1 MLCKNVKANGFV
13 LRQTPESDYSHFE
26 GPWEELEQMVLEN
39 FQNRTGVLEIPG
51 GCCCQVPVE
60 PERFRTAEVFLEEGD
75 KLVGV
80 YEARAQGEEP
90 RKQIKVH
97 RSRKPEAVV
106 ANIAI
111 YQSSA
116 LAEDEHATPVL
127 DPSDL
132 GNWEI
137 VSVNAG
143 LFVLDSHHKEP
154 QMALE
159 TLLANQCKVSGGTP
173 RKFSSAEAEL
183 EAIKKSFLYWRNK
196 AMVTLK
202 S

>member
-13 LRQTPESDYSHFE
+13 LRQTAESDYSHFD
-26 GPWEELEQMVLEN
+26 GTWEELEMLVKEN
-39 FQNRTGVLEIPG
+39 FEKRTGVFEIPG
-51 GCCCQVPVE
+51 GFCCQVPVE

-75 KLVGV
+75 QLVGV
-80 YEARAQGEEP
+80 YEPRVAGEEP
-90 RKQIKVH
+90 RKHIKVF
-97 RSRKPEAVV
+97 RAVKPEAVV
-106 ANIAI
+106 ANVIL

-116 LAEDEHATPVL
+116 LAEDEQATPVL

-137 VSVNAG
+137 ISINAG
-143 LFVLDSHHKEP
+143 LRESPEIP
-154 QMALE
+154 LE

-173 RKFSSAEAEL
+173 RNFGSAEAEL

-196 AMVTLK
+196 GMMTLK